1 MKVKLPSMEGLIIT
15 ICFDKKEAK
24 KCYENSL
31 KNKRSVC
38 HITTMPPPGVEP
50 AQDNRRVA
58 DTVLEVAAEG
68 DVLMEDI
75 GTRSEGTAQVEGEKS
90 RPVTARETGIAR
102 AVIASEKK
110 P

>member
-1 MKVKLPSMEGLIIT
+1 MEGLIIT